1 MSQGSAAT
9 GTAATRPV
17 VQQTAAAAWSLPP
30 GAAYRPRLPS
40 PSYPTELPDTRT
52 GPKSRLSIG
61 LPELGL
67 LGPGIAPRPVRIV
80 RIFSFNWSPV
90 TDRTVVLSYH
100 GRIGS
105 VSLAPRRYSVRW
117 SKGMLPRRWT
127 PFPVRKHAPVVPGS
141 GSRRSVRNRMQEMR
155 RRRTCGPGGPV
166 PDRVGRTESEH
177 GARLTVVCFAP
188 IIFCRIH
195 LRVRA
200 AEYRLSRSGKLDQ
213 AASSG
218 LGPAVPSGPDT
229 ASDSYVFASSG
240 TPHA

>member
-30 GAAYRPRLPS
+30 GGAYRPRLPS

-61 LPELGL
+61 LPEPSL
-67 LGPGIAPRPVRIV
+67 LGPGMAPRPVRIV
-80 RIFSFNWSPV
+80 RIVSLNWSPV

-117 SKGMLPRRWT
+117 SKGMLPRPLGTLPSSGSMHRW
-127 PFPVRKHAPVVPGS
+127 FPEVVPGEAS
-141 GSRRSVRNRMQEMR
+141 GIACRKCAAAAPVIPEGQFRTRRDAIKVAPGQVT
-155 RRRTCGPGGPV
+155 RTPV
-166 PDRVGRTESEH
+166 
-177 GARLTVVCFAP
+177 TV
-188 IIFCRIH
+188 
-195 LRVRA
+195 
-200 AEYRLSRSGKLDQ
+200 
-213 AASSG
+213 SG
-218 LGPAVPSGPDT
+218 LHRGCT
-229 ASDSYVFASSG
+229 E
-240 TPHA
+240 